1 MPQHWRDRLV
11 SPEDV
16 MNRIAPGMPIFIG
29 TGVAEPRTLFRRLK
43 DSKAGNLLD
52 LEVFQLVS
60 LGDAIAMGER
70 HAHKYR
76 LKTFFSGWEAE
87 EAITGGLADFIPSRY
102 YEIPRLFRSGRI
114 PVDAVFVQASPP
126 NEAGFCSLGVC
137 VDAARPAMERASLV
151 VGEISE
157 KMPRTFGDTFVHLS
171 EFDLLVASETPP
183 IYFDR
188 WKPDAVLDAVAANCA
203 AVIEDGSC
211 IGSSVG
217 PLYEAL
223 ARHLVHKKD
232 LSIHTPIF
240 FDHLMDLVQSG
251 AVTNRNKPVFPGKS
265 LTSYAIG
272 TETLMDWLDNNP
284 LVEFQPVD
292 HVFNPIHIAAN
303 PGFAAVFPA
312 RKVDLYGRVALH
324 TGRGNVGSGP
334 GELVDFFN
342 GALLSEGGRT
352 IFALPSRNRNGEP
365 NILPSV
371 VDHPNPF
378 AAWESVGMIVTEYG
392 VVNIKGRT
400 VRERAQGLIEVAH
413 PDDRAALV
421 EAARERRIIYSDQM
435 YRADSAYLYPSE
447 IAATHT
453 FWLKGGGEGLPG
465 NRASARGSASPDSK
479 RAEAGTAAGAVSGT
493 GAKDSPHVPAGA
505 GWDKDS
511 ADSAIPRALT
521 VRFRAIRPSDEE
533 AMRRLFYRFSDEAV
547 YYRYFTRIQAMPH
560 NRMQEYVNV
569 DFNRVMSIVG
579 EIEGGK
585 IIAEI
590 RYVRTTDEDTH
601 PEFALVVDET
611 YQKAG
616 IATYACGLLKRVAME
631 RGLKGLKAYILPK
644 NRKMLRVIEKVDW
657 EVNIKVDEG
666 AYAVTIDFRE

>member
-1 MPQHWRDRLV
+1 MPQLWRDRLV

-16 MNRIAPGMPIFIG
+16 MNRISPGMTIFIG

-76 LKTFFSGWEAE
+76 LKTFFSGWEAD

-102 YEIPRLFRSGRI
+102 HEIPRLFRSGRI
-114 PVDAVFVQASPP
+114 SVDAVFVQVSPP

-137 VDAARPAMERASLV
+137 VDAARLAMERASLV
-151 VGEISE
+151 VGEVSE

-188 WKPDAVLDAVAANCA
+188 WKPDPVLDAVAANCA

-223 ARHLVHKKD
+223 ARHLARKKD
-232 LSIHTPIF
+232 LGIHTPIF

-251 AVTNRNKPVFPGKS
+251 AVTNRYKTVFPGKS

-284 LVEFQPVD
+284 LLEFQPVD
-292 HVFNPIHIAAN
+292 HVFNPVHIAAN

-312 RKVDLYGRVALH
+312 RKVDLYGRIALH

-342 GALLSEGGRT
+342 GALLSEGGQT
-352 IFALPSRNRNGEP
+352 LFALPSRNREGEP
-365 NILPSV
+365 NILPTV
-371 VDHPNPF
+371 VDQPNPF
-378 AAWESVGMIVTEYG
+378 AGWESVGMIVTEYG

-413 PDDRAALV
+413 PDDREALV
-421 EAARERRIIYSDQM
+421 AAARERRIIYPDQV
-435 YRADSAYLYPSE
+435 YRVDSAYLYPSE

-453 FWLKGGGEGLPG
+453 FWRKEGPL
-465 NRASARGSASPDSK
+465 S
-479 RAEAGTAAGAVSGT
+479 
-493 GAKDSPHVPAGA
+493 
-505 GWDKDS
+505 
-511 ADSAIPRALT
+511 

-547 YYRYFTRIQAMPH
+547 YCRYFTRIQAMPH
-560 NRMQEYVNV
+560 TRMQEYVNV
-569 DFNRVMSIVG
+569 DFNRTMSIVG

-590 RYVRTTDEDTH
+590 RYVRTEDGDAH
-601 PEFALVVDET
+601 PEFALLVDEA
-611 YQKAG
+611 YQKVG

-631 RGLKGLKAYILPK
+631 RGLKGLKAWILPK
-644 NRKMLRVIEKVDW
+644 NRKILRVLEKVDW
-657 EVNIKVDEG
+657 DVNMKVDQG